1 MLSVDVM
8 SVAMF
13 CAVMQ
18 RIIILTSPYAEC
30 GYIKCCNAE
39 CRSEE
44 FYYDQMWRSK
54 QNAGWQ

>member
-18 RIIILTSPYAEC
+18 SIIILKESLRWVWLY
-30 GYIKCCNAE
+30 
-39 CRSEE
+39 
-44 FYYDQMWRSK
+44 QVL
-54 QNAGWQ
+54 